1 MNSERQRYEPLSTG
15 RTITRKV
22 ARFRKSIAV
31 EGHIHDMTLN
41 TKPSILPD
49 SEHFLALARQLTS
62 SAGVANSHARC
73 DRLTD
78 LHSSPLGLVNDP
90 LHPDDYV
97 GIVEKLWSSGSVGEG
112 RIIALKINEF
122 CAKESCCV
130 RSRDRTNRKPVAA
143 RELNASYAA
152 NNKLQKAVES
162 EVTSSPR

>member
-1 MNSERQRYEPLSTG
+1 LSTATLVAIG
-15 RTITRKV
+15 LLIFIPVLWVWLTIRY
-22 ARFRKSIAV
+22 IQ
-31 EGHIHDMTLN
+31 N
-41 TKPSILPD
+41 
-49 SEHFLALARQLTS
+49 
-62 SAGVANSHARC
+62 
-73 DRLTD
+73 
-78 LHSSPLGLVNDP
+78 
-90 LHPDDYV
+90 DYV